1 MVYTQR
7 IFWHQYDTPQKTQR
21 LLEFWSTRRDIC
33 DEISFFTE
41 SDGGDFRF
49 VPLAEVERR
58 AAHLK
63 WVVQQTQKA
72 GFLVAINI
80 LNTIGHTSDGGAV
93 APRPEWRELVGANGA
108 TAHFCSC
115 PADTRFLAYT
125 REKYRLYG
133 GAGAD
138 RFWIDD
144 DVRLLNHRPSDW
156 GCLCEFCIDDFRSGM
171 RAPSTTR
178 EELVDEIRN
187 DPFTRTKWVE
197 RNADTIHTLIEA
209 CVEGLSSSGFLGE
222 VGFMTSGTLVDC
234 GADLAR
240 WFDTMSPDG
249 RRSWIRP
256 GGGFWDEETP
266 LTMLDKIQVA
276 SSVRELVPSA
286 SAVYEVENYPYTLG
300 QKSTAITGLETLLSH
315 VAMRVDGVMFNLVDQ
330 AGNPLTTYEAWVDR
344 LRTWV
349 PVWNQA
355 SAALGASRLRGWST
369 PLSPAHVSQ
378 VTGTLSDEDLD
389 PSLPGRAILHA
400 GIPLGA
406 TGQDAIGAILDG
418 VAARGMSDAELMHL
432 LRRPL
437 VMDGAAA
444 AIFHARGLGTH
455 IGLEGITAV
464 PEGAVEVFTSHP
476 LNGAWSGFTRVAT
489 MNYFYQTSFALH
501 ATDGAEELSQ
511 LNDYAGTRL
520 GSAVVLARSS
530 AGSPVAILG
539 HFPWL
544 LVNSAARSHQLQH
557 LLKHMVPEMPT
568 VTAIGGAQICCWWRQ
583 DDDRD
588 VLVLF
593 NPSFDSVEV
602 ALDDPRKIVFS
613 SGDAEASLG
622 EGGTV
627 VKLGGYSVCGIQ
639 L

>member
-7 IFWHQYDTPQKTQR
+7 IFWHQYDTPEKTQR

-41 SDGGDFRF
+41 SDGGDLRY
-49 VPLAEVERR
+49 VPIDEVSRR
-58 AAHLK
+58 AAHLN
-63 WVVQQTQKA
+63 WVVQEAKNA

-80 LNTIGHTSDGGAV
+80 LNTIGHTSDGGVV
-93 APRPEWRELVGANGA
+93 APRPAWRELVGANGV

-115 PADTRFLAYT
+115 PADSDFLAYT

-156 GCLCEFCIDDFRSGM
+156 GCFCEACIADFRSSM
-171 RAPSTTR
+171 HAPSTTR
-178 EELVDEIRN
+178 EALVDEIRN
-187 DPFTRTKWVE
+187 NRSTRKKWVD
-197 RNADTIHTLIEA
+197 RNADTIHSLIGA
-209 CVEGLSSSGFLGE
+209 CMEGLSSAGFAGE

-234 GADLAR
+234 GTDLAR
-240 WFDTMSPDG
+240 WFDTMSPEA
-249 RRSWIRP
+249 RTAWIRP

-276 SSVRELVPSA
+276 SSVRELVPAA

-300 QKSTAITGLETLLSH
+300 QKSTTITGIETLLSH
-315 VAMRVDGVMFNLVDQ
+315 VAMRVDGVMFNLIDQ
-330 AGNPLTTYEAWVDR
+330 AGNPLTTYESWVDR

-349 PVWNQA
+349 PVWNEA
-355 SAALGASRLRGWST
+355 SSVLGASRLRGWST

-378 VTGTLSDEDLD
+378 VEGTLSDEDLD
-389 PSLPGRAILHA
+389 PTLPSRAILHA
-400 GIPLGA
+400 GIPQGA
-406 TGQDAIGAILDG
+406 TEQDAIGAILDG
-418 VAARGMSDAELMHL
+418 VAARGMSDAELVRL

-444 AIFHARGLGTH
+444 TIFHTRGLGAH
-455 IGLEGITAV
+455 IGLESITEV
-464 PEGAVEVFTSHP
+464 SEGAVEVFTSHP

-489 MNYFYQTSFALH
+489 MNYFYQTSYALH
-501 ATDGAEELSQ
+501 ASDGAEELSQ
-511 LNDYAGTRL
+511 LSDYAGTRL
-520 GSAVVLARSS
+520 GSALTLTRSS
-530 AGSPVAILG
+530 SGSPVAILG

-544 LVNSAARSHQLQH
+544 LVNSAARSHQLQQ
-557 LLKHMVPEMPT
+557 LLKHMAPAMPS
-568 VTAIGGAQICCWWRQ
+568 VTARGGAQICCWWRQ

-588 VLVLF
+588 VIVLF
-593 NPSFDSVEV
+593 NPSFDSVDV
-602 ALDDPRKIVFS
+602 MLDDLRRIVFS
-613 SGDAEASLG
+613 SGDVEASPRG
-622 EGGTV
+622 DGTSV
-627 VKLGGYSVCGIQ
+627 QLGGFSVCGLQ